1 MTGLLPDAQNISISR
16 SSNLPTEGQIKRL
29 GHLLVIMP
37 ESPGEELW
45 HQLPFGDVLAAL
57 AWRRRSEN
65 KAPLCTHFPGAG
77 RAAAT
82 IGFIA
87 PCEDSFKIHTA
98 VRKIVAPVLA
108 DDAETAGIVVL
119 GWDADTTRRLQSA
132 AVGALLAG
140 AFRMPSEK
148 RKAAPKR
155 RLRRLRIFAPSK
167 GLDTKRLLAEAEGNN
182 LARWLTALPPNRLD
196 AKTYRQAASQLSSR
210 EGWKMRFL
218 DEKALKRKGAGAF
231 LAVSQG
237 NASRDAGIIHIR
249 YRPPKVTGRHTL
261 ALVGKGICFDTGG
274 NNLKPFKSM
283 LDMHEDMEGSAVA
296 LGTLLALSR
305 LGYRHPVDCWLAVTE
320 NRIGPSAY
328 KSRDVVTASNGTT
341 IEVIHTDAEGRM
353 ALADALALAC
363 AEAPSAIID
372 YATLTGTCVAAVST
386 RYSGVFSNRTG
397 LYPILKAA
405 GRSSGERVWG
415 FPMDDDFDE
424 GIESKVADVA
434 QCSADS
440 DADHILAARF
450 LDRFVDKDIP
460 WIHMDLAAG
469 NHKGGLGLIPTPV
482 TGFGVRYTLC
492 LLMDQD
498 FPKHLATKQGQGSK
512 A

>member
-16 SSNLPTEGQIKRL
+16 SSSLPTEGQIKRL
-29 GHLLVIMP
+29 GHLLVVMP
-37 ESPGEELW
+37 ESPGEDLW

-57 AWRRRSEN
+57 AWRRRAEN
-65 KAPLCTHFPGAG
+65 KAPLSTHFPAAG
-77 RAAAT
+77 RAAVT
-82 IGFIA
+82 IGFVA
-87 PCEDSFKIHTA
+87 RGGDSFTMHTA
-98 VRKIVAPVLA
+98 VRKIVAPVLS
-108 DDAETAGIVVL
+108 DDAETVGVVVL
-119 GWDADTTRRLQSA
+119 GWDKETTVRLQSA
-132 AVGALLAG
+132 AVSALLVG

-148 RKAAPKR
+148 KKQDRKP
-155 RLRRLRIFAPSK
+155 RLRRLRIFAPDK

-196 AKTYRQAASQLSSR
+196 AKNYREAADKLARQ
-210 EGWKMRFL
+210 EGWKIRFL
-218 DEKALKRKGAGAF
+218 DERALKRKGAGAF

-237 NASRDAGIIHIR
+237 NAARDAGIIHIR
-249 YRPPKVTGRHTL
+249 YRPPKVSGRPAL

-283 LDMHEDMEGSAVA
+283 LDMHQDMEGSAVA

-328 KSRDVVTASNGTT
+328 KSRDVVTASNGTS

-363 AEAPSAIID
+363 AEAPSAVID
-372 YATLTGTCVAAVST
+372 FATLTGTCVYAVSS
-386 RYSGVFSNRTG
+386 RYSGVFSNRID
-397 LYPILKAA
+397 LYPLLKAA
-405 GRSSGERVWG
+405 GRATGERVWG
-415 FPMDDDFDE
+415 FPMDEDFDE
-424 GIESKVADVA
+424 SIDSKVADVA
-434 QCSADS
+434 QCASDS

-450 LDRFVDKDIP
+450 LGRFVDNDIP
-460 WIHMDLAAG
+460 WVHMDLSAG
-469 NHKGGLGLIPTPV
+469 SHKGGLGLIPTPV
-482 TGFGVRYTLC
+482 TGFGVRFTLG
-492 LLMDQD
+492 LLLDRD
-498 FPKHLATKQGQGSK
+498 FPKCAGGRK

>member
-16 SSNLPTEGQIKRL
+16 SPSLPTEGQIKRL
-29 GHLLVIMP
+29 GHLLVLMP

-57 AWRRRSEN
+57 AWRRRAEN

-77 RAAAT
+77 RAAVT
-82 IGFIA
+82 IGFVSKTDDA
-87 PCEDSFKIHTA
+87 FAVHTA
-98 VRKIVAPVLA
+98 VRKIMAPVLA
-108 DDAETAGIVVL
+108 DDAETVGIVVL
-119 GWDADTTRRLQSA
+119 GWGGDTTLRLQSA
-132 AVGALLAG
+132 VLSALLLG
-140 AFRMPSEK
+140 AFRLPSDK
-148 RKAAPKR
+148 KKSSPKA
-155 RLRRLRIFAPSK
+155 RLRRLRVFAPAK

-196 AKTYRQAASQLSSR
+196 AKSYRDAAGTLARQ
-210 EGWKMRFL
+210 EGWKIRFL

-237 NASRDAGIIHIR
+237 NATRDAGIIHIR

-296 LGTLLALSR
+296 LGTLLSLSR

-320 NRIGPSAY
+320 NRIGPAAY

-363 AEAPSAIID
+363 AEAPSAVID
-372 YATLTGTCVAAVST
+372 YATLTGTCVYAVSS
-386 RYSGVFSNRTG
+386 RYSGVFSNRTD
-397 LYPILKAA
+397 LYPLLKSV
-405 GRSSGERVWG
+405 GRTTGERVWG

-424 GIESKVADVA
+424 AIESKVADVA

-450 LDRFVDKDIP
+450 LGRFVEKDIP
-460 WIHMDLAAG
+460 WVHMDLAAG
-469 NHKGGLGLIPTPV
+469 KHKGGLGLVPTPV
-482 TGFGVRYTLC
+482 TGFGVRYTLG
-492 LLMDQD
+492 LLLDEG
-498 FPKHLATKQGQGSK
+498 FPKRLERKSA
-512 A
+512 